1 MGFAPI
7 LRFFTPWH
15 WPIVREDSE
24 NGNQGAMKLDD
35 ILFAELERG
44 PSTVRMT
51 RPLYTAI
58 VGSIRSLR
66 RAQSRARMRSSAA
79 PASRE

>member
-44 PSTVRMT
+44 PSTVR
-51 RPLYTAI
+51 
-58 VGSIRSLR
+58 
-66 RAQSRARMRSSAA
+66 
-79 PASRE
+79 